1 MQYYSSNYCLPY
13 HIYPKETYEVFPN
26 SSSEK
31 WWIAL
36 QMSIK
41 LKLFCTGTFLKLK
54 IVKGGGWE
62 WGGSSVWVNMVNG
75 VDFIITLIDSL
86 SE

>member
-1 MQYYSSNYCLPY
+1 
-13 HIYPKETYEVFPN
+13 
-26 SSSEK
+26 
-31 WWIAL
+31 
-36 QMSIK
+36 MSIK